1 MAEVSIRILH
11 LALDL
16 ARGGGADADEL
27 LAGLSSLARRD
38 GEWPALFDWSDFVVM
53 WERLETALGGPEG
66 FAKVARA
73 QVGVAYPE
81 STALTA
87 VYRTPEA
94 LFEFLM
100 LRHMR
105 TSFRMVDVTLLEK
118 KPDGWLHFR
127 ETILPPHRGCEALHR
142 STRTFCADIPLNFR
156 LPPGEVEI
164 LSMTPQTAD
173 FRARFPAVPLAK
185 ATSGAVE
192 LIAAQLDEAFSM
204 IIEATSEGGAGE
216 GPEATVDLWATKL
229 GLSPRQRDV
238 FTRLLQGRA
247 NKEIAA
253 QLECSERNV
262 EFHLGKIFKA
272 AGVTSRAELLVKVLG
287 SASPGVPPSSRLR

>member
-16 ARGGGADADEL
+16 ARGGGADTDEL
-27 LAGLSSLARRD
+27 LDGLTSLARRG
-38 GEWPALFDWSDFVVM
+38 GEWPSLFDWSDFVVM
-53 WERLETALGGPEG
+53 WERLEKALGGPEG
-66 FAKVARA
+66 FAEVARS
-73 QVGVAYPE
+73 QLGIAYPE
-81 STALTA
+81 SLALTA
-87 VYRTPEA
+87 VYRSPEA

-100 LRHMR
+100 VRHMR
-105 TSFRMVDVTLLEK
+105 TSFRNVDVKVLEK
-118 KPDGWLHFR
+118 KPDGWIHFR

-142 STRTFCADIPLNFR
+142 ATRAFCSDIPLNFR
-156 LPPGEVEI
+156 LPPAEVAI
-164 LSMTPQTAD
+164 LRMTPQSAD
-173 FRARFPAVPLAK
+173 FRARFPAMPAAK
-185 ATSGAVE
+185 TTSGAPD

-204 IIEATSEGGAGE
+204 IIEATTEGGAGDS
-216 GPEATVDLWATKL
+216 PEVTVDVWANKL

-287 SASPGVPPSSRLR
+287 SASAGTPPSSRGR